1 MKEMAENN
9 QIFKNNYTDIVP
21 VGHGG
26 FGEVYKAKYKNDLQT
41 YAIKKI
47 RFDQHKNRDEVDKV
61 KSEIFVLAKL
71 GHINI
76 VRYYDSWQEIS
87 EDQTDDSSEE
97 GIGFSSDC
105 SAEADPKDSS
115 HVSSHIREQTS
126 DFSSD
131 SVVFEG
137 CNVDSESLYDEN
149 NKCKDKQYIELY
161 IKMEYCSSTLRSYID
176 SNKLHSDRMKFF
188 NFSRQIVEGLEYL
201 HQQKIIHRDL
211 NPANIF
217 VTEDEVIKIGD
228 FGLSRYISVPS
239 TEATDSDDTSQHEE
253 GELELTMYIG
263 TKRYAAPE
271 VLKKRGQSYGL
282 QADLYSLG
290 LVLFEM
296 VYEPLK
302 TEHEKEPIFKSLRV
316 QKFPENFGST
326 DLQMQARK
334 LISGLLK
341 PEPTERPALRS
352 ILSEDFLSTEVKSLV
367 IREAGDDRQYGMYVS

>member
-97 GIGFSSDC
+97 ESSDC
-105 SAEADPKDSS
+105 SAEADSKDSI
-115 HVSSHIREQTS
+115 HSSSYITEQTS

-131 SVVFEG
+131 NVVFGG
-137 CNVDSESLYDEN
+137 CSV
-149 NKCKDKQYIELY
+149 DKQYIELY
-161 IKMEYCSSTLRSYID
+161 IKMEYCSSTLRNYID
-176 SNKLHSDRMKFF
+176 SNKLYSDRMKFF
-188 NFSRQIVEGLEYL
+188 YFSRQIVEGLEYL

-228 FGLSRYISVPS
+228 FGLSRYISAPS

-302 TEHEKEPIFKSLRV
+302 TEHEKEPIFKNLRV
-316 QKFPENFGST
+316 QKFPENFGLT

-352 ILSEDFLSTEVKSLV
+352 ILIALV
-367 IREAGDDRQYGMYVS
+367 QYPGRDYL